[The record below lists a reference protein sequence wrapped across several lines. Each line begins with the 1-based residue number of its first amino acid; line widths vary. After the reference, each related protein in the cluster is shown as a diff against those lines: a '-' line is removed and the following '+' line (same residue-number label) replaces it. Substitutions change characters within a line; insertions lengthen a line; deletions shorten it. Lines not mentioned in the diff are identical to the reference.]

1 MNSLWFDNKAKI
13 LIASAVSGTFAP
25 LLLAW
30 NGTSS
35 WHVAIGIAAAADV
48 TAFLGWLVPGYKA
61 PAVVAPVKRAPAR
74 RKKVV

>member
-1 MNSLWFDNKAKI
+1 MNSTWFDNKAKA
-13 LIASAVSGTFAP
+13 LIAAAVSGTFAP

-48 TAFLGWLVPGYKA
+48 TAFLGWLIPGGTKVPTS
-61 PAVVAPVKRAPAR
+61 VKRAPAR
-74 RKKVV
+74 RKKAV